1 MFGSALLFDFGYVGP
16 AVSVRAVGRR
26 ADFIERGLMTKF
38 GAGVTGGFGFGF
50 GFRFA
55 LAASAFFAFM
65 RVMGRG

>member
-1 MFGSALLFDFGYVGP
+1 MLFDFGYVGA

-38 GAGVTGGFGFGF
+38 AAGVTGGFGFGFGF

-65 RVMGRG
+65 RVLGRG

>member
-1 MFGSALLFDFGYVGP
+1 
-16 AVSVRAVGRR
+16 
-26 ADFIERGLMTKF
+26 MTKF